1 MMRALFRGTAVGAA
15 FICGMASPGF
25 AGAQQPAPA
34 SAQMPADGEVLGSSH
49 FSPVVQDL
57 DKSIEFYGGL
67 LGLAVPPPREP
78 GPRPWDTQQTLRDLQ
93 GLPDTSIRY
102 TVAAIPG
109 ERWGVELIEFQ
120 DSGRRP
126 LSPRVQ
132 DPGASMLVF
141 LVRDVDAAFAPLRQ
155 AGVPVVTA
163 GGAPIKIDAAGT
175 AGRGV
180 VVKDPDG
187 HFVELLQPD
196 AAAETTAPAAS
207 NIVGARVRVT
217 VEDTDQTMHLFR
229 DLLGLHFQV
238 GTFVKDQ
245 QLARLMGVKGAATR
259 RSTLD
264 SPMLLEFIEFKGVD
278 RKPLHTRISDP
289 GSTKYPLRVRDL
301 DAAISKLK
309 STGATVVSLNGQ
321 PTVVRNVRYAIVHGL
336 DNLFLIVTQ
345 VAPPRPAP

>member
-1 MMRALFRGTAVGAA
+1 MRDLLRGTALGGV
-15 FICGMASPGF
+15 FICVMASPWI
-25 AGAQQPAPA
+25 AGAQPPPPAA
-34 SAQMPADGEVLGSSH
+34 AQMPAEGEVVGSSH

-57 DKSIEFYGGL
+57 DKSIAFYGGL
-67 LGLAVPPPREP
+67 LGLTVPPAHEP
-78 GPRPWDTQQTLRDLQ
+78 GPRPWDTQQALRDLQ
-93 GLPDTSIRY
+93 GLPDISIRY

-126 LSPRVQ
+126 VSPRVQ

-163 GGAPIKIDAAGT
+163 GGAPIRIDAAGT
-175 AGRGV
+175 AGRAV
-180 VVKDPDG
+180 IVTDPDG

-196 AAAETTAPAAS
+196 AAPETTASASS

-217 VEDTDQTMHLFR
+217 VAGTDQAMHLFR

-238 GTFVKDQ
+238 GAFAKDQ
-245 QLARLMGVKGAATR
+245 QLSQLMGAEGAEIR

-264 SPMLLEFIEFKGVD
+264 SPMHLEFIEFKGVD

-301 DAAISKLK
+301 DAAIGKLR

-345 VAPPRPAP
+345 AAPPRPNP